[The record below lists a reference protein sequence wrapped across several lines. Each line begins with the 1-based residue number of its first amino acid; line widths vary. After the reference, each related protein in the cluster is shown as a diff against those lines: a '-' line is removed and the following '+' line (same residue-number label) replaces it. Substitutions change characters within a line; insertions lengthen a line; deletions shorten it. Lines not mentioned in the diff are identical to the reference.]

1 MLPGKPNEITV
12 EPLEVPK
19 PIKEPVKEPV
29 PA

>member
-1 MLPGKPNEITV
+1 MLPGEPIEITV